1 MPTVPAITRE
11 LARAPKCSCRTWRIR
26 RMDSLSVGIRVPS
39 IDCDGATL
47 DPGEDDRG
55 QISPSIPHFVIVGA
69 PKCGTTSLY
78 RYLQQHPRVFMP
90 ENKEPRFFCD
100 YPVASFEFGT
110 KQFHP
115 SIVTAPDEY
124 LGLFCDAPPGAILGE
139 ASTDYLSCPGVAER
153 LHAWNPEAKIIV
165 MLRDPIDRAYSEYQH
180 SIAANFQTLSFAES
194 LREEKRRFAE
204 GYDPIFA
211 HVRRSLYTD
220 GVNDFQQK
228 FGQSNVKVILFEQ
241 FATQRKR
248 SSSPSSNFWHC
259 RR

>member
-1 MPTVPAITRE
+1 VPFQTG
-11 LARAPKCSCRTWRIR
+11 S
-26 RMDSLSVGIRVPS
+26 
-39 IDCDGATL
+39 
-47 DPGEDDRG
+47 DRG

-90 ENKEPRFFCD
+90 ENKEPRFFWD

-115 SIVTAPDEY
+115 SVVTAPDEY
-124 LGLFCDAPPGAILGE
+124 LGLFRDAPAGAILGE
-139 ASTDYLSCPGVAER
+139 ASTDYLSCPGVAAR

-180 SIAANFQTLSFAES
+180 SIAANFQTLSFAAS

-211 HVRRSLYTD
+211 HVRRSLYID
-220 GVNDFQQK
+220 GVSDFKPVQ
-228 FGQSNVKVILFEQ
+228 
-241 FATQRKR
+241 
-248 SSSPSSNFWHC
+248 C
-259 RR
+259 